1 MMDPNLNNKTVNSKK
16 SEVEEGAALKDED
29 KKKKARLRRRG
40 PYRKALS
47 D

>member
-1 MMDPNLNNKTVNSKK
+1 MMDPNFKK
-16 SEVEEGAALKDED
+16 SEVEEDATLKDKD
-29 KKKKARLRRRG
+29 KKKKARLRERG

>member
-1 MMDPNLNNKTVNSKK
+1 MNSNLNNKTVNSKK
-16 SEVEEGAALKDED
+16 SEVEEDVALKDEY

-40 PYRKALS
+40 PYRKAIS